1 MRKLIWIF
9 IAFCFITYIS
19 KSETKV
25 DLEVIAINTKGMEE
39 KLVKLQ
45 IEEFIRTRQFPLL
58 NYIFFDQNSYYLN
71 NYNLFKSKTERE
83 ISDFNPQLRFFNSEI
98 NEVYENVI
106 DVIAF
111 RLKNNPDE
119 SIELIGYVSETEF
132 KSETVSQDLAVLRAT
147 EIKKYLTDVWEI
159 DGNRISINT
168 SSNKLPL
175 KPSNS
180 RFSKDK
186 NDEENQRVEIIS
198 NFNILKPLQ
207 IMDTTIRSNPPFIK
221 FIPNISTDNKIK
233 SSNLYVRHRR
243 DIMFERKYLRKL
255 ENPLTWQITKENAQF
270 LNSYG
275 NLLYNL
281 EVRDESTSIA
291 RLNPAPTISYVKT
304 TISEKVEKK
313 LKDKIYKRYNLI
325 LFDFNSNE
333 LSDMN
338 DNIINTIKEDLADY
352 NNYKIFVN
360 GFTDTLGTEE
370 YNLKIAKGRADNVKN
385 ELVKIGIDEN
395 SIEIRAN
402 GESSNPYLST
412 VFDELKTVTIGD
424 RYIENFDIDNYFID
438 EKFISFMNL
447 ASGRFYS
454 RTVII
459 EVEIEIN

>member
-1 MRKLIWIF
+1 MKKIF
-9 IAFCFITYIS
+9 LLFVILMSYNLY
-19 KSETKV
+19 SETTSEL
-25 DLEVIAINTKGMEE
+25 DVIAINTKGLEE

-58 NYIFFDQNSYYLN
+58 NYVFFDQNSYYLN

-106 DVIAF
+106 DLIAY
-111 RLKNNPDE
+111 RLVNNPDE
-119 SIELIGYVSETEF
+119 NIEIIGYVSETELNSD
-132 KSETVSQDLAVLRAT
+132 KIDSELGLLRAN
-147 EIKKYLTDVWEI
+147 EVKKYLTSIWGINET
-159 DGNRISINT
+159 RINVST
-168 SSNKLPL
+168 TENKLPS

-180 RFSKDK
+180 RYSKDK

-198 NFNILKPLQ
+198 SFNILKPLQ

-221 FIPNISTDNKIK
+221 FIPKINSDKKIK
-233 SSNLYVRHRR
+233 SSHLYVRHRR

-255 ENPLTWQITKENAQF
+255 ENSLTWQITKESANT
-270 LNSYG
+270 LNNYG

-281 EVRDESTSIA
+281 EVRDESSYLA
-291 RLNPAPTISYVKT
+291 RIVPAPTISYVKT

-333 LSDMN
+333 LSSMN
-338 DNIINTIKEDLADY
+338 NNIINSIKYDLKEYD
-352 NNYKIFVN
+352 NYKVYVN

-370 YNLKIAKGRADNVKN
+370 YNLKIANGRAENVKN
-385 ELVKIGIDEN
+385 ELVKVGIDES
-395 SIEIRAN
+395 SIIVRAN

-438 EKFISFMNL
+438 EKFTDFMNQ